1 MTYYQKTAKE
11 VCQELSVSVDDGL
24 TPTQASSRLKTFGP
38 NLLAKAK
45 KETMLDIFV
54 RQFKSPLIYILILA
68 AILVLMFG
76 QSTDALVILAVVILN
91 AVVGTVQEGR
101 ARNSLERLRSLIRH
115 KAVVRRGGGEMLV
128 PSEEVVPGDI
138 LILHEG
144 DRIPADA
151 RLIHLEGLKTDE
163 SILTGE
169 AYTIAK
175 NPDVLS
181 RKNLVSGDQ
190 KNMVFAGTSVA
201 SGYAE
206 PVVVATGF

>member
-38 NLLAKAK
+38 NLLAKSK

-54 RQFKSPLIYILILA
+54 RQFKSPLIYILIFA

-76 QSTDALVILAVVILN
+76 QSIDALVILAVVILN

-101 ARNSLERLRSLIRH
+101 ARNSLERLRNLIRH
-115 KAVVRRGGGEMLV
+115 KAVVRRGGEEMLV
-128 PSEEVVPGDI
+128 PSDEVVPGDI

-144 DRIPADA
+144 DRIAADA
-151 RLIHLEGLKTDE
+151 RLVHVESLMTDE
-163 SILTGE
+163 AILTGE
-169 AYTIAK
+169 A
-175 NPDVLS
+175 
-181 RKNLVSGDQ
+181 
-190 KNMVFAGTSVA
+190 
-201 SGYAE
+201 
-206 PVVVATGF
+206 